1 MKTYTVEISAH
12 WSVDVEAENK
22 EEAEHVAERTLV
34 QRISQFVDFELTV
47 HESWKNDDGNH

>member
-1 MKTYTVEISAH
+1 MKTYTVEMSAH

-22 EEAEHVAERTLV
+22 EEAEHVAEQTLV